1 MSYRHFSQWASV
13 SVLVTSLTVGAVMS
27 PAMAQTDTAP
37 GSNSPENVQQNNAPN
52 VDTTPFQET
61 RGKADNY
68 GWLGLFGLLG
78 LLNLLRKPQERSAYR
93 DPDVVTSQQSDRY

>member
-1 MSYRHFSQWASV
+1 MKKQFSQWASA
-13 SVLVTSLTVGAVMS
+13 SLLAMSLVAGAIAL
-27 PAMAQTDTAP
+27 PAVAQTNNAP
-37 GSNSPENVQQNNAPN
+37 GAGNTENVQQNNAPN

-78 LLNLLRKPQERSAYR
+78 LLNLLRKPEERTAYR
-93 DPDVVTSQQSDRY
+93 EPEVTTSQTSDRY